1 MRPIVI
7 ITLLVAVLASSM
19 EGRSQSREDFG
30 QPSSKSIHI
39 FPNPTNNL
47 SEYVN
52 VRVAPFSSEKVKLSL
67 HNIIGN
73 EISVETEVVDEH
85 ELRMRIKELASGY
98 YFVTVKDEIS
108 NFRGTYKLLIK

>member
-1 MRPIVI
+1 MRPILI
-7 ITLLVAVLASSM
+7 ITMFVTMLASSL
-19 EGRSQSREDFG
+19 EGKSQGRDDFG

-39 FPNPTNNL
+39 FPNPANNL
-47 SEYVN
+47 SEYIN
-52 VRVAPFSSEKVKLSL
+52 VRVAPFSSQKVKLSL

-73 EISVETEVVDEH
+73 EINVETEVVDEH